1 SSRSQASQRQASAF
15 LRLPVQPAHPTSPIQ
30 IQYILKNRATSR
42 CLDDSGAGLR
52 SWECNEMDFQY
63 WYGVYAS

>member
-1 SSRSQASQRQASAF
+1 M
-15 LRLPVQPAHPTSPIQ
+15 QPAHPTSPIQ